1 MDFSVWSDILIEA
14 VRHHWFSALLLLI
27 TLVTIG
33 SFALLRWLLRR
44 RWKKLAAQIE
54 DEDFE
59 LDLVSPLSAQDHQA
73 IALIKRL
80 RRQVWELPEEDLQLS
95 IEALS
100 QQAIKVVR
108 AVATIYHEQITAPE
122 FEASL
127 LQSLQLVRRVTVKAI
142 RLANLYPFRFLGNQK
157 LSDYQRYYQVYK
169 KINDHPFL
177 QILKRHPSLHRV
189 ARWAVNLKNLGNPLY
204 WAGKEL
210 SREGY
215 FLVLRWFYL
224 AFIGQ
229 VGREA
234 MRLYGGRQ
242 CQREE
247 DREAALV
254 CYRLFKLTEKWG
266 GPSPD
271 EWRLLVGFIANQTAL
286 EPEIKLHILSRCA
299 KYRYPQELESYVFQT
314 RAAKKTYLQALN
326 DLLKTEPRRS
336 DKTAIIHTELSQ
348 QSNASVSRQ
357 ESDAPSG
364 SG

>member
-1 MDFSVWSDILIEA
+1 MDFLVWSDLLIEA
-14 VRHHWFSALLLLI
+14 VRHHWFSAVLVLI

-33 SFALLRWLLRR
+33 SFALLHWLLKR

-59 LDLVSPLSAQDHQA
+59 PDLVSPLSAQDHQA

-80 RRQVWELPEEDLQLS
+80 RRQVWELPEEELQLS

-108 AVATIYHEQITAPE
+108 AVASIYHEQMTAPE

-127 LQSLQLVRRVTVKAI
+127 VQSLQLVRRVTVKAI

-177 QILKRHPSLHRV
+177 QILKRHPSLYRL

-234 MRLYGGRQ
+234 MRLYGGHQ
-242 CQREE
+242 YQREE
-247 DREAALV
+247 DREAALI
-254 CYRLFKLTEKWG
+254 CYRLFQLTETWG
-266 GPSPD
+266 GPSPG
-271 EWRLLVGFIANQTAL
+271 EWRALVNFVASQVAL

-299 KYRYPQELESYVFQT
+299 KSRYPQELESYVVQT
-314 RAAKKTYLQALN
+314 RTAKKIYLQALN
-326 DLLKTEPRRS
+326 DLLKTAPQQS
-336 DKTAIIHTELSQ
+336 DKIAIIHAELSR
-348 QSNASVSRQ
+348 QSKDSASKPSSEVL
-357 ESDAPSG
+357 SG
-364 SG
+364 SR

>member
-1 MDFSVWSDILIEA
+1 MWSDILTDA
-14 VRHHWFSALLLLI
+14 VRHHRFSALLVLI

-33 SFALLRWLLRR
+33 SFTLFRRLLRR

-54 DEDFE
+54 ET
-59 LDLVSPLSAQDHQA
+59 DLEPDLFSPLNAQDHQA

-80 RRQVWELPEEDLQLS
+80 RRQVWEMPAEELQLS

-100 QQAIKVVR
+100 QQAISVVR
-108 AVATIYHEQITAPE
+108 SVAAIYHEQITAPE

-142 RLANLYPFRFLGNQK
+142 RLANLYPFKFLGNQK
-157 LSDYQRYYQVYK
+157 LSAYQRYYQAYK
-169 KINDHPFL
+169 KINDHPLL
-177 QILKRHPSLHRV
+177 QVLKRRPFLYRA

-210 SREGY
+210 SKEGY

-234 MRLYGGRQ
+234 MRLYSGHQ

-247 DREAALV
+247 DREAVLL
-254 CYRLFKLTEKWG
+254 CYRLFKLTSGWN

-271 EWRLLVGFIANQTAL
+271 EWRFLVGFIAGQVTL
-286 EPEIKLHILSRCA
+286 EPEIKLHILSKCA
-299 KYRYPQELESYVFQT
+299 KNRYPQELESYAFQT
-314 RAAKKTYLQALN
+314 RAVKKIYVQALN
-326 DLLKTEPRRS
+326 DLLKMEPQQPE
-336 DKTAIIHTELSQ
+336 KIAIIDTELSQ
-348 QSNASVSRQ
+348 QSNESVSMHVPDSLSADR
-357 ESDAPSG
+357 
-364 SG
+364 

>member
-1 MDFSVWSDILIEA
+1 MDFSVWSEILIEE

-27 TLVTIG
+27 TLITIG
-33 SFALLRWLLRR
+33 TFALLHWLLRR

-54 DEDFE
+54 DEDLE
-59 LDLVSPLSAQDHQA
+59 LDLVAPLNAQDQQA

-80 RRQVWELPEEDLQLS
+80 RRQVWELPEEELQLS

-108 AVATIYHEQITAPE
+108 AVATIYHEQISAPE

-157 LSDYQRYYQVYK
+157 LSDYQRYYQVYR

-177 QILKRHPSLHRV
+177 QILKSHPSLYRV

-210 SREGY
+210 GREGY

-234 MRLYGGRQ
+234 MRLYGGHQ

-247 DREAALV
+247 DREAALI
-254 CYRLFKLTEKWG
+254 CYRLFQLTARWG
-266 GPSPD
+266 GPSSE
-271 EWRLLVGFIANQTAL
+271 EWRVLVGFVANQVAL
-286 EPEIKLHILSRCA
+286 EPEIKLHILSRFA
-299 KYRYPQELESYVFQT
+299 KNRYPRELEPCVVQT
-314 RAAKKTYLQALN
+314 RAAQKIYLQALN
-326 DLLKTEPRRS
+326 DLLKTAPQHS
-336 DKTAIIHTELSQ
+336 GKTALIRAELSQ
-348 QSNASVSRQ
+348 QSNDPASTQGPEVLSVSR
-357 ESDAPSG
+357 
-364 SG
+364 